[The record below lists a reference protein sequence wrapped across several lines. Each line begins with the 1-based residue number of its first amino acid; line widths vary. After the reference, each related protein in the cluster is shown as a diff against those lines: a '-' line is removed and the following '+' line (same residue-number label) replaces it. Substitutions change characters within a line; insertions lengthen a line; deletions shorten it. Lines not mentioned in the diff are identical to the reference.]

1 MSGSLGGRMRRRKPP
16 YPTPFA
22 ALKAEGMAR
31 LRGFPERV
39 AHALMLEHISLS
51 MNPRGA
57 LYRKG
62 SLRSIVEQDGNLSAL
77 AMFKERLDASE
88 FALYRVRRIYSKKG
102 KADRAVERVM
112 TGARREVGREF
123 SGVARHLTLRTEHGI
138 HYAYEIERVKDSYPA
153 FESFYVC
160 APSTVP
166 SKTRYGF
173 DWFDDRWNSLNPAHP
188 TATLGIK
195 RASQLKLIAA

>member
-1 MSGSLGGRMRRRKPP
+1 
-16 YPTPFA
+16 
-22 ALKAEGMAR
+22 MAR
-31 LRGFPERV
+31 LRQFPERV

-51 MNPRGA
+51 MNPRGT

-62 SLRSIVEQDGNLSAL
+62 SLRSILEQDGNTAALSR
-77 AMFKERLDASE
+77 FKEKLDASE

-102 KADRAVERVM
+102 KADRAVERIT
-112 TGARREVGREF
+112 TGTRREVERQF
-123 SGVARHLTLRTEHGI
+123 SRVARHLTRRAEHGI
-138 HYAYEIERVKDSYPA
+138 SYAYEIERVRESYPA

-173 DWFDDRWNSLNPAHP
+173 DWFDKKWNDLNPANP
-188 TATLGIK
+188 TATLGVK
-195 RASQLKLIAA
+195 RASQLKLLAA